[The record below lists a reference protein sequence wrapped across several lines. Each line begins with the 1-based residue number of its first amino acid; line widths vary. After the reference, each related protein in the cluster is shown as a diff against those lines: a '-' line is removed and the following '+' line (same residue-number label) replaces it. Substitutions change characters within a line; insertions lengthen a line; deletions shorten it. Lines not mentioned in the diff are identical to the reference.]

1 MRLLIEFLI
10 AGVAVFLIVSRTG
23 TDLYLPFF
31 SGVVLELG
39 PLYYVFAMVLIVG
52 FGNAVNLT
60 DGLDGL
66 ATFPVIIASL
76 TFLVIVYLTGNVKF
90 AEYLGIPHVS
100 GAGELAVFAAA
111 IIGACLAFLWFN
123 APPAAVFMGDTGSLA
138 LGGALA
144 TIAVTAQHELVLV
157 LVGGLFVVEALVGD
171 HPGVLVQ
178 AHRQAGVPH
187 GADPPSFRTIG
198 LARIDRRHPFL
209 DRVDRPCARGTRD
222 LETAVITSRA
232 FAGRRYA
239 VLGLARSGLATVEA
253 LVASGAGV
261 TAWDDR
267 EEARDDAMALGADI
281 GNPLDIDLIGF
292 AGVVVSPGVPLNRH
306 PIAAHA
312 REAHVPVIGDVELFA
327 EARGD
332 LPPHKIVGITGT
344 NGKSTVTALIHHML
358 ESAGVP
364 SLMGGNIGLPILSR
378 DPLPEGGVYV
388 LELSSY
394 QIDLSHSLACDVA
407 VLTNLSPD
415 HLDRYDGFTG
425 YAASKARLFG
435 LQHRD
440 QVAIVAVD
448 DDPSKMIASRI
459 NHRLHRVSG
468 KDIDPVDQHRWPAL
482 QGPHNAQNA
491 VCAIAVCRV
500 LGLNDEQIE
509 RGLATYTSLPHRME
523 LVGEVAGV
531 RWFNDS
537 KATNAASAAPAL
549 AAFPPAPDQR
559 LHWIAGGQAK
569 GDGLAACRPWF
580 GHVKRAYL
588 IGDAMEPFA
597 AEIGDA
603 VPVDRSGDMATAVA
617 HAAAAAKPGD
627 IVLLSPACASFDQ
640 FKDYE
645 QRGDVFRGLV
655 QALGA

>member
-1 MRLLIEFLI
+1 LI
-10 AGVAVFLIVSRTG
+10 S
-23 TDLYLPFF
+23 
-31 SGVVLELG
+31 
-39 PLYYVFAMVLIVG
+39 
-52 FGNAVNLT
+52 
-60 DGLDGL
+60 
-66 ATFPVIIASL
+66 
-76 TFLVIVYLTGNVKF
+76 
-90 AEYLGIPHVS
+90 
-100 GAGELAVFAAA
+100 
-111 IIGACLAFLWFN
+111 
-123 APPAAVFMGDTGSLA
+123 
-138 LGGALA
+138 
-144 TIAVTAQHELVLV
+144 
-157 LVGGLFVVEALVGD
+157 
-171 HPGVLVQ
+171 
-178 AHRQAGVPH
+178 
-187 GADPPSFRTIG
+187 
-198 LARIDRRHPFL
+198 
-209 DRVDRPCARGTRD
+209 
-222 LETAVITSRA
+222 SRA

-253 LVASGAGV
+253 LIASGAGV

-267 EEARDDAMALGADI
+267 EEARDDAMALSADI
-281 GNPLDIDLIGF
+281 GNPLEIDLIGF

-306 PIAAHA
+306 PIAVHA
-312 REAHVPVIGDVELFA
+312 REAHVPVIGDIELFA
-327 EARGD
+327 EARD
-332 LPPHKIVGITGT
+332 ELPAHKVVGITGT
-344 NGKSTVTALIHHML
+344 NGKSTVTALIQHML

-394 QIDLSHSLACDVA
+394 QIDLSHSLACDIA

-415 HLDRYDGFTG
+415 HLDRYDGFAG
-425 YAASKARLFG
+425 YTASKARLFG

-459 NHRLHRVSG
+459 NHRLHRVSA
-468 KDIDPVDQHRWPAL
+468 KDVDPVDQARWPAL

-500 LGLNDEQIE
+500 LGMNDEQIE
-509 RGLATYTSLPHRME
+509 RGLATYKSLPHRME
-523 LVGEVAGV
+523 LVGEVGGV
-531 RWFNDS
+531 SWFNDS
-537 KATNAASAAPAL
+537 KATNAASAGPAL

-559 LHWIAGGQAK
+559 LHWIAGGKAK

-588 IGDAMEPFA
+588 IGEAMEPFA

-603 VPVDRSGDMATAVA
+603 LPVDLSGDMATAVA

-645 QRGDVFRGLV
+645 QRGDAFRAAV